1 MINLTATP
9 FILHKDL
16 PSEVVPIKIDV
27 LRPDNWEAYKG
38 ALTQARARFA
48 DERKFQA
55 DAGQR
60 LSLPESDG
68 RIKRVLFGCGPE
80 TDDDIG
86 EMRLGGLDGDLGP
99 IVLIATYR
107 IQKIRPYLS

>member
-38 ALTQARARFA
+38 ALTEAQARFA

-68 RIKRVLFGCGPE
+68 RIKSILFGCGPE
-80 TDDDIG
+80 TDDD
-86 EMRLGGLDGDLGP
+86 LS
-99 IVLIATYR
+99 LIH
-107 IQKIRPYLS
+107 I